1 MAPHTPMFL
10 VALVVDGALA
20 GVIYA
25 LIGLGFVVVY
35 KASRVINF
43 ALGEWLML
51 GALLVAVGVYRL
63 AFGLPGALLAACVG
77 MIAFAALFNHL
88 VLRRLVGRP
97 VVSVI
102 MVTLGL
108 GALMRGGTAI
118 AFRGIPGGVALP
130 VPQRVV
136 EVAGLYLSTDKL
148 VAGAIAAIAV
158 AAITA
163 VFRWSRAGLA
173 LRAIADDDRAA
184 MAAGIDVQ
192 HHLAIAWGTLGVLSV
207 LAGTLWTSV
216 ASGGVGLVIVG
227 LKVFPVVVIGGLDS
241 IPATIVAA
249 LLVGILES
257 VMAGY
262 VDPLVGG
269 GFSGVAAFILV
280 ILVLFTR
287 PHGLL
292 GGAAIRRV

>member
-1 MAPHTPMFL
+1 MLFL
-10 VALVVDGALA
+10 LALVVDGALA
-20 GVIYA
+20 GAIYA

-51 GALLVAVGVYRL
+51 GALLGAVGVYRL
-63 AFGLPGALLAACVG
+63 ALGLPGALLAACAG
-77 MIAFAALFNHL
+77 MIAFAALFNRL

-97 VVSVI
+97 VVALI

-108 GALMRGGTAI
+108 GALMRGAAAL
-118 AFRGIPGGVALP
+118 AFRGIPGAVALP
-130 VPQRVV
+130 LPPDALAVG
-136 EVAGLYLSTDKL
+136 GLFVSVDKL
-148 VAGAIAAIAV
+148 VAGGV
-158 AAITA
+158 AALA
-163 VFRWSRAGLA
+163 VGTLSAIFRWSRTGVA

-192 HHLAIAWGTLGVLSV
+192 HHLVIAWGTLGVLSV

-216 ASGGVGLVIVG
+216 ASGGIGLVLVG

-249 LLVGILES
+249 LLVGVLES
-257 VMAGY
+257 LVAGY
-262 VDPLVGG
+262 VDPMLGA
-269 GFSGVAAFILV
+269 GFSSVAPFVLIIA
-280 ILVLFTR
+280 VLFTR
-287 PHGLL
+287 PYGLL
-292 GGAAIRRV
+292 GGADVRRV